1 MDGIVMELNMQGLQS
16 TREQD
21 LTEQFQRL
29 LDCLNEQ
36 KELYLKI
43 CDVLNTEK
51 KYLIL
56 ADIKSLVENNKLK
69 EALLAKS
76 RALEKIR
83 PLRVSELL
91 KVLQKE
97 PKDISVSALIPMLSK
112 ELAKKLIEIQ
122 GGLNQVLSDLK

>member
-1 MDGIVMELNMQGLQS
+1 ME
-16 TREQD
+16 TF
-21 LTEQFQRL
+21 TEPFQRL

-36 KELYLKI
+36 KDLYLRI

-56 ADIKSLVENNKLK
+56 ADITNLVENNKLK

-83 PLRVSELL
+83 PLRVEELL
-91 KVLQKE
+91 KSLQKE
-97 PKDISVSALIPMLSK
+97 PKNISISELIPMLSR
-112 ELAKKLIEIQ
+112 ELGKK
-122 GGLNQVLSDLK
+122 